1 MTTRNSLS
9 VGVPTLI
16 WSDVRRH
23 INVCGLDD
31 ELRGTY
37 NALQYAQCLMS
48 EIEFTEMY
56 KAGSDIYRTASD
68 VIVRVVNRKAGK

>member
-1 MTTRNSLS
+1 LFQYVGKVNLDDKETIRIMLENSL
-9 VGVPTLI
+9 G
-16 WSDVRRH
+16 
-23 INVCGLDD
+23 INLND
-31 ELRGTY
+31 
-37 NALQYAQCLMS
+37 LMS

>member
-1 MTTRNSLS
+1 MTTQI
-9 VGVPTLI
+9 GVPNLV

-56 KAGSDIYRTASD
+56 KAGSHTYRTASD